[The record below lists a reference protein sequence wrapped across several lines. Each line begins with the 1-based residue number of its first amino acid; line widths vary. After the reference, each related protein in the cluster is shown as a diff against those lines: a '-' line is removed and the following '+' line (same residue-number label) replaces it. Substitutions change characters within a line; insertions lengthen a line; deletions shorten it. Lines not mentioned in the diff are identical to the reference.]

1 MKHIFNKFDIAFDL
15 GNVKS
20 VELKSKSNFNGY
32 PCDWYIQIEL
42 LNGKEFIYNPDTGGT
57 ELVNPIININ
67 SNSGESADFMY
78 KEIIKEWEKYLKSK
92 EEEKIKN
99 KE

>member
-20 VELKSKSNFNGY
+20 VEIKSKSNFNGY
-32 PCDWYIQIEL
+32 PCDCYIQIEL
-42 LNGKEFIYNPDTGGT
+42 LNGKEFIYNPDTGET
-57 ELVNPIININ
+57 DLVNPIINIKCN
-67 SNSGESADFMY
+67 TCESADFMF

-92 EEEKIKN
+92 EEVQIK
-99 KE
+99 KK